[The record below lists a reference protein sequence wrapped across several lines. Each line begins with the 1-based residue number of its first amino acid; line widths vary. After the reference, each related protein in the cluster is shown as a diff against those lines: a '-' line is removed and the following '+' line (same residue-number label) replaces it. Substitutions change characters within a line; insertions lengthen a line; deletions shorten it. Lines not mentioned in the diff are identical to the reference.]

1 MILNWRLVVLLKGL
15 MAILPEPPGWNTKLY
30 PMCLQIGTKEHEKL
44 STCIGVALL
53 CENQGF
59 FSQLSLLIT
68 HSSTGSL
75 ELVSAIY
82 DKHVLI
88 ALNTMK
94 HVLICFNN

>member
-53 CENQGF
+53 LRKSRF
-59 FSQLSLLIT
+59 FLAAVVVDHPQLDRFAGAGKCNL
-68 HSSTGSL
+68 
-75 ELVSAIY
+75 
-82 DKHVLI
+82 
-88 ALNTMK
+88 
-94 HVLICFNN
+94 